1 MNKLKF
7 ILFAGLILVA
17 QNHFAQEVLTLD
29 ECINYALRNNI
40 QLKQTELNVDRAQ
53 VNKERAVADFL
64 PTVNGGAGYG
74 VNYGRRIDPF
84 TNQFAT
90 NSVQTA
96 NLFASSSLTL
106 FSGLTKVHTHKQS
119 KYNWLASLEDVN
131 GAKNNL
137 RLNITTA
144 YLNVLFARELL
155 LIAEN
160 QLEITTQ
167 QVGRTNQLVD
177 AGQLPRASLYDLE
190 SQMASEELS
199 VVNAENDLIL
209 AKVSLI
215 QLLQMEGVGADDIV
229 IAAPELDMLQPQS
242 LVIGP
247 DEVYNAA
254 ISLMPEIQSA
264 QYRIESAKAGLSA
277 ARGRHSPTLS
287 FGAQIGTGYSGL
299 NFIQSVA
306 GFEQIPIG
314 QVVSTGETVVTL
326 QPQPL
331 FVNEGVKP
339 YRDQFSEN
347 FNRNL
352 ALNLTIPIFN
362 GWQVR
367 TGVRQAQIDL
377 ESSKLSLEE
386 NKNALY
392 QDIRRAHADAIA
404 SYKQYFASQ
413 KAVEALQ
420 ENFQYAEA
428 RFEQKAINAVEFFD
442 TKTRLTNAESNLAQ
456 AKFNYL
462 FRTKILD
469 FYQGK
474 PISLDQ

>member
-1 MNKLKF
+1 MYKL
-7 ILFAGLILVA
+7 LVPVGMLLTA
-17 QNHFAQEVLTLD
+17 PFSFAQQVLTLD
-29 ECINYALRNNI
+29 ECIEHALKNNL
-40 QLKQTELNVDRAQ
+40 QLKQAELNVERSQ

-64 PTVNGGAGYG
+64 PTFNAGASYG

-90 NSVQTA
+90 NSVESA

-106 FSGLTKVHTHKQS
+106 FSGLTKINNHKQS
-119 KYNWLASLEDVN
+119 KYAWLASIEDVN
-131 GAKNNL
+131 GAQNNL
-137 RLNITTA
+137 RLNLTTA
-144 YLNVLFARELL
+144 YLNVLFAEELL

-160 QLEITTQ
+160 QLAITAK
-167 QVGRTNQLVD
+167 QVERTEQLVE

-190 SQMASEELS
+190 SQMASEELN
-199 VVNAENDLIL
+199 VVNAENDLTL
-209 AKVSLI
+209 SKVSLI
-215 QLLQMEGVGADDIV
+215 QLLQLEGVNAEDID
-229 IAAPELDMLQPQS
+229 IAAPELDLLQPQS

-247 DEVYNAA
+247 EEVYNAA
-254 ISLMPEIQSA
+254 ISLMPEVQAA
-264 QYRIESAKAGLSA
+264 QYRIDGAKAGLAA

-299 NFIQSVA
+299 NFIQGVD

-326 QPQPL
+326 QPQPIL
-331 FVNEGVKP
+331 VNEGVKP
-339 YRDQFSEN
+339 YSDQFSEN

-367 TGVRQAQIDL
+367 TGVKQAKIDL
-377 ESSKLSLEE
+377 ESSMLSLEE
-386 NKNALY
+386 NKNTLY

-404 SYKQYFASQ
+404 SYKQFLASQ

-420 ENFQYAEA
+420 ENYQYAEA